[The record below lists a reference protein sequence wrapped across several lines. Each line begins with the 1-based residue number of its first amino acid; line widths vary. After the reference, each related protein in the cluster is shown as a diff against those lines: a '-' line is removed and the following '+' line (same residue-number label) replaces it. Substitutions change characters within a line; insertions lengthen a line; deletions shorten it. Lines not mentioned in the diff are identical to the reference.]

1 MEKQD
6 NFADNAKIFLN
17 KNKRYIGAAALFIA
31 FVLVLVNCTGPKQKV
46 ADTQSGTE
54 ISSTQPATEYEL
66 NGKLEKDASQELV
79 DLITNYYNAYASG
92 DTETMEGFV
101 SPFSDDEKSYIGALS
116 DYYEKYEN
124 ITCYSLPGATEDSY
138 LVSAVFD
145 LKFYEVD
152 TPAPGMDFFY
162 VERDGKG
169 NLYIN
174 NVYSAFNFT
183 FLEDELDANLYSLV
197 LSYEK
202 SDEVKALQNQVQ
214 TKYDEAVA
222 SDDKLA
228 NMVGGTLRTVIS
240 NWRDTIAASKTDDT
254 QAGTESTDSTQLED
268 TKKADSTENSE
279 QTDTKQDAVKTD
291 DVSKDDTK
299 TDDSSKDDSSK
310 KETKKT
316 GKVKTKDICN
326 VRAKASTDAEVLG
339 KVDVGVKLKKLGT
352 SGEWTKVKFQGQTG
366 YIKSDLLK
374 EVK

>member
-54 ISSTQPATEYEL
+54 SSSTQPATEYEL
-66 NGKLEKDASQELV
+66 NGKLEKNASQELV

-92 DTETMEGFV
+92 DTETMEEFV

-124 ITCYSLPGATEDSY
+124 ITSYSIQGATEDSY

-183 FLEDELDANLYSLV
+183 FL
-197 LSYEK
+197 
-202 SDEVKALQNQVQ
+202 
-214 TKYDEAVA
+214 
-222 SDDKLA
+222 
-228 NMVGGTLRTVIS
+228 
-240 NWRDTIAASKTDDT
+240 
-254 QAGTESTDSTQLED
+254 
-268 TKKADSTENSE
+268 
-279 QTDTKQDAVKTD
+279 
-291 DVSKDDTK
+291 
-299 TDDSSKDDSSK
+299 
-310 KETKKT
+310 
-316 GKVKTKDICN
+316 
-326 VRAKASTDAEVLG
+326 
-339 KVDVGVKLKKLGT
+339 
-352 SGEWTKVKFQGQTG
+352 
-366 YIKSDLLK
+366 
-374 EVK
+374 